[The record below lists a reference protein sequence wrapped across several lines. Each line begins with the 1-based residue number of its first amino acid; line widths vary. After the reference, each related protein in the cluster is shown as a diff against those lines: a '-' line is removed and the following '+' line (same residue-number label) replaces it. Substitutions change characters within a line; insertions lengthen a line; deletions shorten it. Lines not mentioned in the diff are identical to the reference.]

1 MRFVNR
7 RTFVPLV
14 VVTVQ
19 ISWATSAA
27 SQIPQKFEN
36 LQFFPRDTPRDSLLQ
51 VMRGFSF
58 ALGVRCQ
65 HCHTGGDGVSFEGVN
80 FASDDKAAKRNAR
93 FMLRM
98 VDSLNTTV
106 LAALPERT
114 TPPVFVECATC
125 HRGLSKPTT
134 LARTL
139 AQTITEQGVD
149 SAVARYRRLRRDE
162 MVLGRYDFGEWSMN
176 ELARTLREQGK
187 TAEAIVMLELNAEF
201 FPSSPAIDLAL
212 GDLHRERGERDKA
225 LTRYRMVLEKQP
237 NNQAA
242 RRRVEEMTKP

>member
-7 RTFVPLV
+7 RTLVPLV
-14 VVTVQ
+14 VVTAQ
-19 ISWATSAA
+19 ISWATAAA

-65 HCHTGGDGVSFEGVN
+65 HCHAGGDGVSFEGVN

-98 VDSLNTTV
+98 VDSLNANAFGG
-106 LAALPERT
+106 LAQRR
-114 TPPVFVECATC
+114 TPPVQLECTTC
-125 HRGLSKPTT
+125 HRGNSAPTT

-139 AQTITEQGVD
+139 TATIEAKGVD
-149 SAVARYRRLRRDE
+149 SAVARYRALRANME
-162 MVLGRYDFGEWSMN
+162 LGRYDFGEWSMN

-187 TAEAIVMLELNAEF
+187 TAEAIAMLELNNEFYKTASIDQGLAELYLQR
-201 FPSSPAIDLAL
+201 SDTA
-212 GDLHRERGERDKA
+212 KA
-225 LTRYRMVLEKQP
+225 LARYRALLEKQP
-237 NNQAA
+237 NNPVAK
-242 RRRVEEMTKP
+242 RRVEELSRTP

>member
-114 TPPVFVECATC
+114 KPPVVVECATC

-149 SAVARYRRLRRDE
+149 SAVARYR
-162 MVLGRYDFGEWSMN
+162 
-176 ELARTLREQGK
+176 
-187 TAEAIVMLELNAEF
+187 
-201 FPSSPAIDLAL
+201 
-212 GDLHRERGERDKA
+212 
-225 LTRYRMVLEKQP
+225 MVLEKQP

-242 RRRVEEMTKP
+242 RRRVEEMTKQ